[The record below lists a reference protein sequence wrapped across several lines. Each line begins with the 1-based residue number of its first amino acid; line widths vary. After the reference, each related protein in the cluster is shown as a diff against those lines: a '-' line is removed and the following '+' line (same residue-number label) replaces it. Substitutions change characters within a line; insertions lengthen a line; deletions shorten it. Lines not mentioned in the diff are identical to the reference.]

1 MALTFDYKVRDRTGN
16 LVQGQLEGDSLALVV
31 AKLREMGYMPVA
43 VTPKAT
49 GGVRKEIVIPGL
61 SNRVKLAETA
71 VATRQL
77 ATMVDS
83 GLSVVRALGLLAT
96 QTQNKELGRVLGEV
110 LQEVERG
117 SSLSAAVAKFPK
129 IFSTLFITMV
139 LAGEAGGNL
148 DTVLLDLSATMEKQ
162 ATLNRT
168 IRSAMTYP
176 IVVLSVMA
184 IIFLALLIFIVP
196 VFSKLFT
203 SLHSKL
209 PLPTQ
214 LMIDASHA
222 LLSVWS
228 VLIVAVI
235 VTGVV
240 MLKKWIQTDNGRH
253 KWDAFKLKPPIFGNL
268 IHNVSI
274 ARFTHTL
281 ASLVQ
286 SGVPIMQSL
295 DIVSGTAGNRIVG
308 DALLEAKAGVREG
321 RALADALRDH
331 EEVIP
336 PLVTQMVEVGEQTGA
351 LDNMLHKVGEFYDG
365 EVEGTVNNLTAMLE
379 PILTVVMGAMVG
391 LMVVCMYLP
400 MFDYIKH
407 VPTS

>member
-1 MALTFDYKVRDRTGN
+1 MAMTFEYKVRDRTGN

-31 AKLREMGYMPVA
+31 GKLREMGYMPVA
-43 VTPKAT
+43 VTPKAK
-49 GGVRKEIVIPGL
+49 GGVRREITIPYF
-61 SNRVKLAETA
+61 SNRVKLAEIA

-83 GLSVVRALGLLAT
+83 GLSVVRALGLLAA

-129 IFSTLFITMV
+129 VFSTMFITMV
-139 LAGEAGGNL
+139 QAGEAGGNL

-162 ATLNRT
+162 ATLNRKM
-168 IRSAMTYP
+168 RSAMTYP
-176 IVVLSVMA
+176 TVVLSVMA
-184 IIFLALLIFIVP
+184 VIFLALLIFIVP

-214 LMIDASHA
+214 LMIDASHI

-228 VLIVAVI
+228 VLVFASAVG
-235 VTGVV
+235 GVV
-240 MLKKWIQTDNGRH
+240 ALRKWIQTEKGRH
-253 KWDAFKLKPPIFGNL
+253 KWDAFKLRPPIFGNL

-308 DALLEAKAGVREG
+308 DALLDAKAGVREG

-331 EEVIP
+331 EEIIP
-336 PLVTQMVEVGEQTGA
+336 PLVTQMIEVGEQTGA

-391 LMVVCMYLP
+391 MMVVCMYLP

>member
-31 AKLREMGYMPVA
+31 GKLREMGYMPVA
-43 VTPKAT
+43 VTPKS
-49 GGVRKEIVIPGL
+49 GVNVHREITIPGL
-61 SNRVKLAETA
+61 TNRVKLAETA

-83 GLSVVRALGLLAT
+83 GLSVVRALSLLAV
-96 QTQNKELGRVLGEV
+96 QTQNKELARVLSEV

-129 IFSTLFITMV
+129 IFNTLFVTMV
-139 LAGEAGGNL
+139 QAGEAGGNL
-148 DTVLLDLSATMEKQ
+148 DSVLLDLSATMEKQ
-162 ATLNRT
+162 AQLNRK

-176 IVVLSVMA
+176 AVVLSVMV

-196 VFSKLFT
+196 VFSKLFK
-203 SLHSKL
+203 SLGAKL

-214 LMIDASHA
+214 IMIDTSKVVLSPWAV
-222 LLSVWS
+222 LLVAI
-228 VLIVAVI
+228 LI
-235 VTGVV
+235 TGVV
-240 MLKKWIQTDNGRH
+240 LLRKWIKTDTGRH
-253 KWDAFKLKPPIFGNL
+253 KWDAFKLRPPIFGEL
-268 IHNVSI
+268 IHNVSL
-274 ARFTHTL
+274 ARFSHTL

-286 SGVPIMQSL
+286 SGVPIMASL
-295 DIVSGTAGNRIVG
+295 DIVAETAGNRIVG
-308 DALLEAKAGVREG
+308 DALLDAKAGVREG
-321 RALADALRDH
+321 RALADTLREH
-331 EEVIP
+331 VEIIP
-336 PLVTQMVEVGEQTGA
+336 PLVTQMIEVGEQTGA
-351 LDNMLHKVGEFYDG
+351 LDTMLRKVGEFFDQ

-391 LMVVCMYLP
+391 IMVVSMYLP

-407 VPTS
+407 VPTQ